1 LCPWIACE
9 HSGDRLTGPAA
20 GRSRTLLARSLGAA
34 LFAVLCLLA
43 ALPERAEAAGVW
55 DPLVR
60 RLAAD
65 GFDKPALDALF
76 SRPEL
81 RFDPLVMARKM
92 NALLE
97 VKLAPARTKAEAP
110 ELYLSYLN
118 PFLLMEARS
127 FLEAQRPALRE
138 ARQRFGVPEEILVAL
153 LLVETKLGRNV
164 GSKGALATLASL
176 ALAGDFSLVAPHIE
190 RRDLS
195 PRMALW
201 LRWRTAEKAAWAYKE
216 LKALLVYARNAGF
229 DPASIP
235 GSVYGAIGLCQFM
248 PSNAVRYGLDLDGD
262 GRVDLFNPADAVLSA
277 ARFLSV
283 NGWTA
288 RLDRQGQQKVLYRYN
303 HSHPYT
309 RTIMAVAD
317 RLRDMEE
324 GQIPEW

>member
-1 LCPWIACE
+1 LCPWTACE
-9 HSGDRLTGPAA
+9 HFDHRLTSPAA
-20 GRSRTLLARSLGAA
+20 RRRRTLLARSLGAA
-34 LFAVLCLLA
+34 LFAVLCLLPALA
-43 ALPERAEAAGVW
+43 AAAGVW

-97 VKLAPARTKAEAP
+97 VKLAPQKPSAEAP
-110 ELYLSYLN
+110 ELYWSYLN
-118 PFLLMEARS
+118 PLLLMQARS
-127 FLEAQRPALRE
+127 FQETQRASLRE
-138 ARQRFGVPEEILVAL
+138 ARRRFGVPEEILVAL

-164 GSKGALATLASL
+164 GSKSALATLASM

-201 LRWRTAEKAAWAYKE
+201 LRWRTAEKAAWAYRE
-216 LKALLVYARNAGF
+216 LKALLIYARGAGF

-248 PSNAVRYGLDLDGD
+248 PTNAVRYGLDLDGD

-277 ARFLSV
+277 ARFLSA
-283 NGWTA
+283 NGWSA
-288 RLDRQGQQKVLYRYN
+288 RLDREGQQKALYRYN
-303 HSHPYT
+303 HSRAYA

-317 RLRDMEE
+317 RLRDIEG

>member
-164 GSKGALATLASL
+164 GSKGALATLASM

-283 NGWTA
+283 NGWSA